1 MGQEIKR
8 RKIKRRKLQ
17 LVLERL
23 QWSPA
28 VALLGPRQA
37 GKTTLAEQVQWHQE
51 KQGRETE
58 YLDLERPGVREEL
71 GDGDAY
77 LEERE
82 DKFIILD
89 EVQCVPEL
97 FQTLR
102 GLIDRGIERG
112 HEAGRFLLLGSA
124 SGELLRQTESL
135 AGRVSYIA
143 LDPLDISEI
152 DSRDQSR
159 LWLRGGFPRS
169 FLASEAQTSL
179 IRREDIVDAY
189 LVGDLSRLVIGES
202 RAVLRSLWKML
213 AHEQGSMLNA
223 ERFARHL
230 KIDGKT
236 VARYLS
242 FLEDLFV
249 VRCLPS
255 YSANV
260 KKRLVKSPK
269 VYVRDSGILHSLL
282 GVQNLEELL
291 EHPVVGESWE
301 GFVIENLLANAPRN
315 TQPSFYRTAAGGA
328 ELDLVLEL
336 PGRRHPWA
344 VEIKRSEWPV
354 PEAGFFKAR
363 DDIEAERSFIVC
375 SAEEHREREQGV
387 EVIGVRELA
396 ELLRQE
402 SSRGRAV
409 GTTP

>member
-1 MGQEIKR
+1 MEQTIE
-8 RKIKRRKLQ
+8 RRKLQ

-28 VALLGPRQA
+28 VALRGPRQA
-37 GKTTLAEQVQWHQE
+37 GKTTLARQVQRYQE
-51 KQGRETE
+51 QQGRETE

-77 LEERE
+77 LEARE
-82 DKFIILD
+82 DKFVILD

-112 HEAGRFLLLGSA
+112 HETGRFLLLGSA
-124 SGELLRQTESL
+124 SGELLWQTESL
-135 AGRVSYIA
+135 AGRVSYID

-152 DSRDQSR
+152 DFRDQSR
-159 LWLRGGFPRS
+159 LWLRGGFPRI
-169 FLASEAQTSL
+169 FLTREARISL

-189 LVGDLSRLVIGES
+189 LASDLSRLVVGES
-202 RAVLRSLWKML
+202 QTILRSLWKML
-213 AHEQGSMLNA
+213 AHEQGFTLNA
-223 ERFARHL
+223 ERFAKRL

-236 VARYLS
+236 VARYLG

-249 VRCLPS
+249 VRRLPAC
-255 YSANV
+255 SANV

-282 GVQNLEELL
+282 DIRNFEELL
-291 EHPVVGESWE
+291 EHPVAGASWE

-315 TQPSFYRTAAGGA
+315 TLASFYRTAAGGA
-328 ELDLVLEL
+328 EMDLVLEL
-336 PGRRHPWA
+336 PGRRRPWA
-344 VEIKRSEWPV
+344 VEIKRSERPV
-354 PEAGFFKAR
+354 PEVGFFKAR

-375 SAEEHREREQGV
+375 SSEEHREREQGV

-396 ELLRQE
+396 EILWAEER
-402 SSRGRAV
+402 SHRTSKS
-409 GTTP
+409 TT

>member
-1 MGQEIKR
+1 MEQE
-8 RKIKRRKLQ
+8 IKRRKLQ

-23 QWSPA
+23 QWSPG
-28 VALLGPRQA
+28 VVLMGPRQV
-37 GKTTLAEQVQWHQE
+37 GKTTLAEQVQRYQE
-51 KQGRETE
+51 QQGRKTE

-82 DKFIILD
+82 DKFVILD
-89 EVQCVPEL
+89 EVQRVPEL

-102 GLIDRGIERG
+102 GLIDRGIKRG

-135 AGRVSYIA
+135 AGRVSYIE
-143 LDPLDISEI
+143 LDPLDILEI

-179 IRREDIVDAY
+179 VQREDIVDAY
-189 LVGDLSRLVIGES
+189 LVSDLSRLVMGET
-202 RAVLRSLWKML
+202 RAVLRSLWQML
-213 AHEQGSMLNA
+213 AHEQGSTLNA
-223 ERFARHL
+223 ERFAKHL
-230 KIDGKT
+230 KIDSKT
-236 VARYLS
+236 VARYLG

-249 VRCLPS
+249 VRRLPA

-269 VYVRDSGILHSLL
+269 IYVRDSGILHGILAI
-282 GVQNLEELL
+282 GNLEKLL
-291 EHPVVGESWE
+291 EHPVVGASWE

-315 TQPSFYRTAAGGA
+315 TLSSFYRTAAGGA
-328 ELDLVLEL
+328 EMDLVLEL
-336 PGRRHPWA
+336 PGRRRPWT

-363 DDIEAERSFIVC
+363 DDIEAERSFLVC
-375 SAEEHREREQGV
+375 SGEGHREREQGV
-387 EVIGVRELA
+387 EVVGVRELA
-396 ELLRQE
+396 ELLRAE
-402 SSRGRAV
+402 SR
-409 GTTP
+409 

>member
-1 MGQEIKR
+1 MEQVIE
-8 RKIKRRKLQ
+8 RRKLQ

-28 VALLGPRQA
+28 VALLGPRQV
-37 GKTTLAEQVQWHQE
+37 GKTTLARQVQRYQE
-51 KQGRETE
+51 QQGRETE

-71 GDGDAY
+71 GEGDAY
-77 LEERE
+77 LAACE

-89 EVQCVPEL
+89 EVQRVPEL

-112 HEAGRFLLLGSA
+112 YEAGRFLLLGSA

-135 AGRVSYIA
+135 AGRVSYIG
-143 LDPLDISEI
+143 LDPLDVSEI
-152 DSRDQSR
+152 DSWDQSR
-159 LWLRGGFPRS
+159 LWLRGGFPKS
-169 FLASEAQTSL
+169 FLTREAQISL
-179 IRREDIVDAY
+179 IRREDIVEAY
-189 LVGDLSRLVIGES
+189 LSSDLSRLVVGES
-202 RAVLRSLWKML
+202 QAFLRSLWQML
-213 AHEQGSMLNA
+213 AHEQGSTLNA
-223 ERFARHL
+223 ERFAKHL

-236 VARYLS
+236 VARYLG

-249 VRCLPS
+249 VRRLPA

-269 VYVRDSGILHSLL
+269 TYVRDSGILHSLL
-282 GVQNLEELL
+282 GIQNLEELL

-315 TQPSFYRTAAGGA
+315 TLPSFYRTAAGGA
-328 ELDLVLEL
+328 EMDLVLEL
-336 PGRRHPWA
+336 PGRRRPWV
-344 VEIKRSEWPV
+344 VEIKRGERPV

-375 SAEEHREREQGV
+375 SAEGHRERKQRV

-396 ELLRQE
+396 ELLRAE
-402 SSRGRAV
+402 GRWV
-409 GTTP
+409 E

>member
-1 MGQEIKR
+1 MRQEIKR
-8 RKIKRRKLQ
+8 RKLQ
-17 LVLERL
+17 FVLERL

-37 GKTTLAEQVQWHQE
+37 GKTTLAEQVQRYQE
-51 KQGRETE
+51 QQGRETE
-58 YLDLERPGVREEL
+58 YLDLERPGVREKL

-77 LEERE
+77 LEARE
-82 DKFIILD
+82 DKFVILD

-135 AGRVSYIA
+135 TGRVSYIE
-143 LDPLDISEI
+143 LNPLDISEI
-152 DSRDQSR
+152 DSRDQSK
-159 LWLRGGFPRS
+159 LWLRGGFPRI
-169 FLASEAQTSL
+169 FLTREARISL
-179 IRREDIVDAY
+179 VRREDLVDAY
-189 LVGDLSRLVIGES
+189 LASGLSRLVVGES
-202 RAVLRSLWKML
+202 QAILRSLWKML
-213 AHEQGSMLNA
+213 AYEQGSTLNA
-223 ERFARHL
+223 ERFAKHL

-236 VARYLS
+236 VARYLG

-249 VRCLPS
+249 VRRLPA

-269 VYVRDSGILHSLL
+269 IYVRDSGILHSLL
-282 GVQNLEELL
+282 DIQNFEELL
-291 EHPVVGESWE
+291 EHPVVGASWE
-301 GFVIENLLANAPRN
+301 GFVVENLLANAPRN
-315 TQPSFYRTAAGGA
+315 VLSSFYRTAAGGA
-328 ELDLVLEL
+328 EMDLVLEL
-336 PGRRHPWA
+336 PGRRRPWA

-363 DDIEAERSFIVC
+363 DDIKAERSFIVC
-375 SAEEHREREQGV
+375 PVEGHRKREQGV

-396 ELLRQE
+396 EILRAE
-402 SSRGRAV
+402 ERSHRASKPS
-409 GTTP
+409 T

>member
-1 MGQEIKR
+1 MEQVIE
-8 RKIKRRKLQ
+8 RRKLQ

-23 QWSPA
+23 QWSPS
-28 VALLGPRQA
+28 VALRGPRQA
-37 GKTTLAEQVQWHQE
+37 GKTTLAKQVQRYQE
-51 KQGRETE
+51 QQGRETE
-58 YLDLERPGVREEL
+58 YLDLERPGVREAL

-77 LEERE
+77 LEARE
-82 DKFIILD
+82 DKFVILD
-89 EVQCVPEL
+89 EVQRVPEL

-135 AGRVSYIA
+135 AGRVSYID

-189 LVGDLSRLVIGES
+189 LVGDFSWLVMGES
-202 RAVLRSLWKML
+202 QAIIRSLWQML
-213 AHEQGSMLNA
+213 AREQGSTLNA
-223 ERFARHL
+223 ERFAKHL

-236 VARYLS
+236 VARYLG
-242 FLEDLFV
+242 FLKDLFV
-249 VRCLPS
+249 VRYLPA

-260 KKRLVKSPK
+260 KKRLVKSPR

-291 EHPVVGESWE
+291 EHPVAGASWE
-301 GFVIENLLANAPRN
+301 GFVIENLRVNAPRN
-315 TQPSFYRTAAGGA
+315 ALSSFYRTAAGGA
-328 ELDLVLEL
+328 EMDLVLEL
-336 PGRRHPWA
+336 PGHRRPWA
-344 VEIKRSEWPV
+344 VEIKRGERPV

-363 DDIEAERSFIVC
+363 DDIDAERSFIVC
-375 SAEEHREREQGV
+375 SAEGHREREQGV

-396 ELLRQE
+396 EILRAEEPSQ
-402 SSRGRAV
+402 RAS
-409 GTTP
+409 GPGF

>member
-1 MGQEIKR
+1 MRQ
-8 RKIKRRKLQ
+8 KIKRRKLQ
-17 LVLERL
+17 LLLERL

-37 GKTTLAEQVQWHQE
+37 GKTTLAEQVQRCQE

-77 LEERE
+77 LEARE
-82 DKFIILD
+82 NKFVILD
-89 EVQCVPEL
+89 EVQRVPEL

-135 AGRVSYIA
+135 AGRVSYID

-152 DSRDQSR
+152 DSRDQGR

-179 IRREDIVDAY
+179 VRREDIVGAY
-189 LVGDLSRLVIGES
+189 LVSDLSRLVIGES
-202 RAVLRSLWKML
+202 QATLRSLWKML
-213 AHEQGSMLNA
+213 AHEQGSTLNA
-223 ERFARHL
+223 DRFAKHL

-236 VARYLS
+236 VARYLG

-249 VRCLPS
+249 VRRLPA

-282 GVQNLEELL
+282 DIQNFEELL
-291 EHPVVGESWE
+291 EHPVAGASWE
-301 GFVIENLLANAPRN
+301 GFVIENLLANVPRN
-315 TQPSFYRTAAGGA
+315 TLSSFYRTAAGGA
-328 ELDLVLEL
+328 EMDLVLEL

-354 PEAGFFKAR
+354 PESGFFKAR
-363 DDIEAERSFIVC
+363 DDIDAERSFIVC
-375 SAEEHREREQGV
+375 SAEGHRGREQGV

-396 ELLRQE
+396 EILRAQGP
-402 SSRGRAV
+402 SQRAS
-409 GTTP
+409 GPGF

>member
-1 MGQEIKR
+1 MEQEIE
-8 RKIKRRKLQ
+8 RRKLQ
-17 LVLERL
+17 FVLERL

-28 VALLGPRQA
+28 VALLGPRQV
-37 GKTTLAEQVQWHQE
+37 GKTTLARQVQRDQE
-51 KQGRETE
+51 RQGRETE
-58 YLDLERPGVREEL
+58 YLDLERPAVREEL

-82 DKFIILD
+82 NKFIILD
-89 EVQCVPEL
+89 EVQCIPEL

-135 AGRVSYIA
+135 AGRVSYTE
-143 LDPLDISEI
+143 LDPLDILEI
-152 DSRDQSR
+152 DSRDQSK

-169 FLASEAQTSL
+169 FLTREAQISL
-179 IRREDIVDAY
+179 IQREDIVDAY
-189 LVGDLSRLVIGES
+189 LASDLSRLVVGES
-202 RAVLRSLWKML
+202 QSTLRSLWKML
-213 AHEQGSMLNA
+213 AHEQGSTLNA
-223 ERFARHL
+223 ERFAKHL

-236 VARYLS
+236 VARYLG
-242 FLEDLFV
+242 FLDDLFV
-249 VRCLPS
+249 VRCLPA

-282 GVQNLEELL
+282 GIQNLEELL
-291 EHPVVGESWE
+291 EHPVVGASWE
-301 GFVIENLLANAPRN
+301 GFVIGNLLANAPRS
-315 TQPSFYRTAAGGA
+315 TLPSFYRTAAGGA
-328 ELDLVLEL
+328 EMDLVLEL
-336 PGRRHPWA
+336 PGRRRPW
-344 VEIKRSEWPV
+344 VIEIKRSEWPV

-375 SAEEHREREQGV
+375 SAEGHREREQGV

-396 ELLRQE
+396 ELLRAE
-402 SSRGRAV
+402 GSSG
-409 GTTP
+409 

>member
-1 MGQEIKR
+1 MKQVIE
-8 RKIKRRKLQ
+8 RRKLQ

-28 VALLGPRQA
+28 VALLGPRQV
-37 GKTTLAEQVQWHQE
+37 GKTTLARQVQRYQE
-51 KQGRETE
+51 QQGRETE
-58 YLDLERPGVREEL
+58 YLDLERSSVREEL

-77 LEERE
+77 LEARE
-82 DKFIILD
+82 DKLVILD

-97 FQTLR
+97 FRTLR

-135 AGRVSYIA
+135 VGRVSYIE

-159 LWLRGGFPRS
+159 LWLRGGFPKS
-169 FLASEAQTSL
+169 FLTREAQISL
-179 IRREDIVDAY
+179 IHREDIVDVY
-189 LVGDLSRLVIGES
+189 LGKDLSRLMTGEP
-202 RAVLRSLWKML
+202 RAVLRPLWRML

-223 ERFARHL
+223 ERFAKHL
-230 KIDGKT
+230 KLDGKT
-236 VARYLS
+236 VARYLG

-249 VRCLPS
+249 VRRLQA

-260 KKRLVKSPK
+260 KKRLVRSPK
-269 VYVRDSGILHSLL
+269 IYVRDSGILHSIL
-282 GVQNLEELL
+282 GIGNLEKLL
-291 EHPVVGESWE
+291 EHPVVGASWE

-315 TQPSFYRTAAGGA
+315 TLSSFYRTAAGGA
-328 ELDLVLEL
+328 EMDLVLEL

-344 VEIKRSEWPV
+344 IEIKRSEWPV

-363 DDIEAERSFIVC
+363 DDIEAEQSFIVC
-375 SAEEHREREQGV
+375 SAEGHRKREQGV
-387 EVIGVRELA
+387 EVVGVRELA
-396 ELLRQE
+396 ELLRAE
-402 SSRGRAV
+402 SR
-409 GTTP
+409 